1 MLRSLGH
8 ARRVMTSSSFTGA
21 QNGSARGTHFTVT
34 ALSRWSCLAKPLP
47 GTCLALGSFAS
58 PPLTLL
64 AVDKIKSIHIYDFD
78 NTRECRPRA
87 RNATVHLRLTKPV
100 TTVFKT
106 PLPNPA
112 LWNGPSIGLLSQPDS
127 LTNGGWWHDSRI
139 LAATGDGVEK
149 EEARAWEGW
158 WNEKVVDLVRLSM
171 KQKDAL
177 CVLLTGRSERG
188 FAELIKRIC
197 ASKGLEFDMMGLK
210 PDAGPQGERFNNTM
224 HFKQVFLEAIM
235 GTYMW
240 AEEIRVYEDRH
251 KHVKAF
257 REFLDEYNLRVVGGA
272 RRAPLNAEVVHVM
285 ETSRRLDPVVE
296 VAKVQQMANEHNQ
309 AIAKMPEPKRAQY
322 QRLAIKKTVCFTS
335 YTINHAD
342 SERLAK
348 LAQVPPDVPEQDL
361 KYHANNILI
370 CPRPCP
376 ASILEKVGG
385 MGSKM
390 RWKVTGTAC
399 LDNSIWAACLRPV
412 PDTAKFHTDNPCP
425 LVVLAL
431 RKGARPVDAG
441 RIQNWQPVPADKAY
455 VFETTVREKVLLRIE
470 EENLKEDEYESL
482 FANKNSKRKHN
493 AGIDLGRAP
502 KEPHYARHERGHH
515 HGYQGRGGHQHGRG
529 GFRGGPG
536 GARGYRGGSRGK
548 GRGRGGYYKS
558 LDDVDRNQGFTVD
571 YDDSQSARPS
581 GPGGQGRGGNSD
593 LQSYY

>member
-1 MLRSLGH
+1 MSTGDRPSCS
-8 ARRVMTSSSFTGA
+8 VSF
-21 QNGSARGTHFTVT
+21 
-34 ALSRWSCLAKPLP
+34 
-47 GTCLALGSFAS
+47 
-58 PPLTLL
+58 
-64 AVDKIKSIHIYDFD
+64 
-78 NTRECRPRA
+78 
-87 RNATVHLRLTKPV
+87 RLIDPV

-106 PLPNPA
+106 PLPNPS
-112 LWNGPSIGLLSQPDS
+112 LWNGPSIGLLSQPDA

-139 LAATGDGVEK
+139 LASTGEGIEK

-171 KQKDAL
+171 RQKDAL

-188 FAELIKRIC
+188 FAELVKRIC

-210 PDAGPQGERFNNTM
+210 PVAGPQGERFNNTM

-235 GTYMW
+235 GTYLW
-240 AEEIRVYEDRH
+240 ADEIRIYEDRH

-257 REFLDEYNLRVVGGA
+257 REFLDEYNFRVVGGV
-272 RRAPLNAEVVHVM
+272 RRAPLAAEVVHVI
-285 ETSRRLDPVVE
+285 ETSHKLDPVVE
-296 VAKVQQMANEHNQ
+296 VAKVQQMANEHNETV
-309 AIAKMPEPKRAQY
+309 AKMSNPKRVQY
-322 QRLAIKKTVCFTS
+322 QRLAIKKTVFFTS

-342 SERLAK
+342 SRRLAK
-348 LAQVPPDVPEQDL
+348 LAQVPHDVPEQDL

-390 RWKVTGTAC
+390 QWKVTGTAC
-399 LDNSIWAACLRPV
+399 LDKSIWAACLRPV

-455 VFETTVREKVLLRIE
+455 VFETTVHEKVLLRIE
-470 EENLKEDEYESL
+470 EENPKEDEYESL

-493 AGIDLGRAP
+493 AGGDFGRP
-502 KEPHYARHERGHH
+502 HKEHHHGRHERGHH
-515 HGYQGRGGHQHGRG
+515 HGYQGRGGRG

-536 GARGYRGGSRGK
+536 GARGYRGGARGK
-548 GRGRGGYYKS
+548 GRGRGGHYKS
-558 LDDVDRNQGFTVD
+558 LDDVDRNQGYGAD
-571 YDDSQSARPS
+571 YD
-581 GPGGQGRGGNSD
+581 GGQGPRGGHRGGHGGRGRGGDSD